1 MSIEKSDYKSTFG
14 KRLQVLRKKV
24 GLTQQELAFR
34 ADMAKD
40 TLSRYERGL
49 LMPTVEAF
57 VNIYN
62 ALSGEDREL
71 TADDILFADTES
83 SKVVYKVGNFGS
95 LVGLKFMAG
104 GMAEVQIRRT
114 DICKILQVI
123 RHHEYEKETPNERIV
138 QIIIELLEYLY
149 EGSDISILADVVIAM
164 HKVKLEPV
172 IPKFEDQQRP
182 EDYVDIRKHS
192 DKWRKF
198 QTEDDLDDK
207 EK

>member
-1 MSIEKSDYKSTFG
+1 MSIENEDYKSTFG
-14 KRLQVLRKKV
+14 KRLQMVRKKA
-24 GLTQQELAFR
+24 GLTQQELAFK

-57 VNIYN
+57 VNLYT
-62 ALSGEDREL
+62 ALSDADREL
-71 TADDILFADTES
+71 TADDILFGDTES
-83 SKVVYKVGNFGS
+83 TKVQYKVGNFGS

-114 DICKILQVI
+114 DICKILHVM

-138 QIIIELLEYLY
+138 KIIIELLQYLY

-164 HKVKLEPV
+164 HKVKLDPV
-172 IPKFEDQQRP
+172 IPTLEDQQRP

-192 DKWRKF
+192 AKWRKF
-198 QTEDDLDDK
+198 EQEDESDYEEL
-207 EK
+207 